1 MTWQTYLK
9 QNEER
14 FLSELFDFIRI
25 PSISAL
31 PAHADDVVRA
41 ADWVA
46 QRLTAAGAEHAEVL
60 PTGGHPVVYGDWLH
74 APGRPTVLIYGHFD
88 VQPVDPIELWHSP
101 PFEPRVENGRIY
113 ARGASDDKGGMLTP
127 ILAVEAL
134 LQSEGKLP
142 LNVKFIFEGQEEIG
156 SPQLPAFMAA
166 NRDRFAC
173 DLVVSADGLQWTAD
187 EPSLV
192 VGLKGLAALQI
203 DVQTANGD
211 LHSGLHG
218 GAVPNPIHAL
228 VRILDSLRSPEG
240 KIMVDG
246 FYDDVVALN
255 EAEREQLTAVPFD
268 ETAYKASL
276 GLDDLF
282 GEPGYTTR
290 ERNWTRPTLE
300 INGIWGGFQGEG
312 TKTVIPNQAH
322 AKITCRLV
330 ANQDPATI
338 IRQISDHVARHTPPG
353 AKVTITPR
361 SGSSTPYLMP
371 TDHPGNV
378 AAAAVLEEL
387 YGQAPYVTRL
397 GGSIPVCSLF
407 LKELAAYTVGFGF
420 SIDDENLHA
429 PNEFVRIRN
438 FERGQ
443 RGYCMLL
450 KELAE
455 TLEKSV

>member
-31 PAHADDVVRA
+31 PSHADDVVRA
-41 ADWVA
+41 ANWVA
-46 QRLTAAGAEHAEVL
+46 QRLTAAGVEHAAVL

-74 APGRPTVLIYGHFD
+74 APNMPTVLIYGHFD
-88 VQPVDPIELWHSP
+88 VQPVDPIELWDSP

-173 DLVVSADGLQWTAD
+173 DLVASADGLQWTAD

-246 FYDDVVALN
+246 FYDDVVALS
-255 EAEREQLTAVPFD
+255 ETEREQLTAVPFD
-268 ETAYKASL
+268 ETDYKASL

-322 AKITCRLV
+322 AKITCRL
-330 ANQDPATI
+330 
-338 IRQISDHVARHTPPG
+338 
-353 AKVTITPR
+353 
-361 SGSSTPYLMP
+361 
-371 TDHPGNV
+371 
-378 AAAAVLEEL
+378 
-387 YGQAPYVTRL
+387 
-397 GGSIPVCSLF
+397 
-407 LKELAAYTVGFGF
+407 
-420 SIDDENLHA
+420 
-429 PNEFVRIRN
+429 
-438 FERGQ
+438 
-443 RGYCMLL
+443 
-450 KELAE
+450 
-455 TLEKSV
+455 